1 MIDQLKTLQERL
13 DQNYNSYL
21 IQLRTK
27 TADEL
32 IILEPEITAAQ
43 QLKEELVEACTDE
56 AAAFLLQ
63 FDDPLEVMLGYW
75 EAEITGYDHSGEI
88 GHMIWEIQNR
98 ELDAKEDSHVEEQRQ
113 PHGPT
118 MDAPC

>member
-32 IILEPEITAAQ
+32 IILAAEVQ
-43 QLKEELVEACTDE
+43 DDDGLVGHRTH
-56 AAAFLLQ
+56 FLILISRRD
-63 FDDPLEVMLGYW
+63 FP
-75 EAEITGYDHSGEI
+75 
-88 GHMIWEIQNR
+88 
-98 ELDAKEDSHVEEQRQ
+98 
-113 PHGPT
+113 
-118 MDAPC
+118 